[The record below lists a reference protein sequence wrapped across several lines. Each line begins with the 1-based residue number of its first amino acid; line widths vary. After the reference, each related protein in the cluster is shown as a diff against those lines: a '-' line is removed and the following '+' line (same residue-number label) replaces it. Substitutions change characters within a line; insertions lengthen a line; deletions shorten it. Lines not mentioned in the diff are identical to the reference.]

1 MDSVSDAVEKV
12 TYRVRDHIFWASG
25 IGVLLIIILVMWARR
40 RKPTDD
46 ETKVART
53 MTMERL
59 STDKKGETDDNKKTD
74 ELQSR
79 ANVKWKD
86 TKDAIKTFSSK
97 FEEAMKAVA
106 VIYTTLNLITSQ
118 ENVIQSKMGVKDSG
132 TNWKSM
138 RESISGASKI
148 KAKYDKQISKWMEK
162 LHNIPHDSNMTFKQ
176 QIKTIKECDELRTQ
190 VCLEMATISSSAQQ
204 LKDVGDILLK
214 ASEDNRTLVEAAMTY
229 NKK

>member
-1 MDSVSDAVEKV
+1 MDNVSDAVEKV

-40 RKPTDD
+40 RQPTND
-46 ETKVART
+46 ETKVAST
-53 MTMERL
+53 MTMEKL
-59 STDKKGETDDNKKTD
+59 SGEPDDNEKTD

-86 TKDAIKTFSSK
+86 TKDAIETFSNK
-97 FEEAMKAVA
+97 FEQAMKAVA

-118 ENVIQSKMGVKDSG
+118 ENVIQSKMGVKDGG

-190 VCLEMATISSSAQQ
+190 VCLEMATISSKAQQ

-214 ASEDNRTLVEAAMTY
+214 ASEDNRTLVEAAMT